1 MGIVFRELDD
11 PPRRSDVNNG
21 SGVTQLALCLANWAT
36 RLAGAGGR
44 RRSDEQG
51 RLGSGQKVIWSP
63 LNLEDSKENVKAEG
77 RGEEA
82 DRSSDPARRSDA
94 NSRSCGTTLALSLA
108 NWATRLP
115 KVT

>member
-1 MGIVFRELDD
+1 MAE
-11 PPRRSDVNNG
+11 
-21 SGVTQLALCLANWAT
+21 LALSPANWAT

-82 DRSSDPARRSDA
+82 DRSSDPARRSDV
-94 NSRSCGTTLALSLA
+94 NSRSCGTTWALSLA

-115 KVT
+115 EVK

>member
-1 MGIVFRELDD
+1 M
-11 PPRRSDVNNG
+11 
-21 SGVTQLALCLANWAT
+21 ALSPANWAT

-82 DRSSDPARRSDA
+82 DRSSDPARRNDL
-94 NSRSCGTTLALSLA
+94 NIKTGVTTLALSLA
-108 NWATRLP
+108 DSVTRLP
-115 KVT
+115 EVA

>member
-1 MGIVFRELDD
+1 MSF
-11 PPRRSDVNNG
+11 
-21 SGVTQLALCLANWAT
+21 ANWAT

-44 RRSDEQG
+44 RPPDEQG

-82 DRSSDPARRSDA
+82 DRSSDPARRSDV
-94 NSRSCGTTLALSLA
+94 NSKSDVTKCALTLANRTSRLA
-108 NWATRLP
+108 E
-115 KVT
+115 VT

>member
-1 MGIVFRELDD
+1 M
-11 PPRRSDVNNG
+11 
-21 SGVTQLALCLANWAT
+21 ALSLANWAT

-51 RLGSGQKVIWSP
+51 RQGSGQKVIWS
-63 LNLEDSKENVKAEG
+63 LLTLEDSKENVKAEG

-82 DRSSDPARRSDA
+82 DRSSDPARRSDV
-94 NSRSCGTTLALSLA
+94 NSRSCVTTLALSLA

-115 KVT
+115 EVT

>member
-1 MGIVFRELDD
+1 MAE
-11 PPRRSDVNNG
+11 
-21 SGVTQLALCLANWAT
+21 LALSPANWAT

-51 RLGSGQKVIWSP
+51 RLGSGQKVIWSL

-82 DRSSDPARRSDA
+82 DRSSDPARRSDV
-94 NSRSCGTTLALSLA
+94 NSGSGVAELALSLA
-108 NWATRLP
+108 NWADRPTE
-115 KVT
+115 VT

>member
-1 MGIVFRELDD
+1 MS
-11 PPRRSDVNNG
+11 P
-21 SGVTQLALCLANWAT
+21 ANWVT

-44 RRSDEQG
+44 RRPDEQG

-63 LNLEDSKENVKAEG
+63 VNLEDPKENVAEG

-82 DRSSDPARRSDA
+82 DRSSDPARRSDV

-115 KVT
+115 EVT

>member
-1 MGIVFRELDD
+1 MAE
-11 PPRRSDVNNG
+11 
-21 SGVTQLALCLANWAT
+21 LALSPANWAT

-51 RLGSGQKVIWSP
+51 RLGSGQKVIWSL

-82 DRSSDPARRSDA
+82 DRSSDPARRSDV
-94 NSRSCGTTLALSLA
+94 NSKLGVAGLV
-108 NWATRLP
+108 RLWRTGRP
-115 KVT
+115 GSPCDEVRRTFVMDSSGLGVS